1 MYCQI
6 DLWNKITFQ
15 VEKEE
20 DLNVT
25 AFSALNLYSSLM
37 QSVFPLLL
45 FSCGTGG
52 AVWKLLCPNVRD
64 KGHCWFVEV
73 DRTLDDLSIHCDYL
87 LEALETDEF
96 NVCCLFKI
104 IFDGLNP
111 NIMNLVDTCYRLF
124 QSITSL

>member
-25 AFSALNLYSSLM
+25 AYSALNLYSSLM

-45 FSCGTGG
+45 LSCGTGG

-73 DRTLDDLSIHCDYL
+73 DR
-87 LEALETDEF
+87 
-96 NVCCLFKI
+96 
-104 IFDGLNP
+104 
-111 NIMNLVDTCYRLF
+111 
-124 QSITSL
+124 